1 MENQNFVNVSFNL
14 NTAEGKAMFLAIAAV
29 LGGAITSGQEIEVKE
44 GNVKPLKSAAKA
56 AAPKS
61 APAAAEKPADTATP
75 TSGETTPEP
84 KAAAPKAAAPAPAAK
99 AAAPAPAAKAAA
111 PKAVAAKPTPAAA
124 PKAVD
129 VAFEDLDGEAQLESL
144 KAYVTKFTKKGKSA
158 DIKALLAPYGAG
170 KVSELE
176 ADSYVDFNAVL
187 DRYAGGESV
196 ADIFPEMD

>member
-1 MENQNFVNVSFNL
+1 MENSNFVNVSFNL
-14 NTAEGKAMFLAIAAV
+14 STAEGKAMFLAIAAV
-29 LGGAITSGQEIEVKE
+29 LGGAVTSGQEIEVKE
-44 GNVKPLKSAAKA
+44 GNVKPLKATAKA

-84 KAAAPKAAAPAPAAK
+84 KAAAPKAAAPAPAK
-99 AAAPAPAAKAAA
+99 AAAAAA

-129 VAFEDLDGEAQLESL
+129 VAFEDLDGGAQLEAL

-187 DRYAGGESV
+187 DRYAAGESV